1 MAASSGYKPY
11 LMFDEVTDFSVSP
24 PVFKHQLL
32 KDPHAKVAPNR
43 CQRALST
50 PLQPN
55 HTINTIN
62 SNTYHLL
69 EKVTK
74 IHKRQVYNPKN
85 EYTVTQKVCRNA
97 TKIYQVR
104 SLTH

>member
-1 MAASSGYKPY
+1 MYYLNILYCNVLSEDSCPASGLWHLALDS
-11 LMFDEVTDFSVSP
+11 DDRDTETVSSP
-24 PVFKHQLL
+24 LYCRSTV
-32 KDPHAKVAPNR
+32 KDPHAIPAPNR

-62 SNTYHLL
+62 SKYCHLL
-69 EKVTK
+69 RKVTK

-85 EYTVTQKVCRNA
+85 E
-97 TKIYQVR
+97 
-104 SLTH
+104 

>member
-1 MAASSGYKPY
+1 MGTIHLGQNRKMNDTSGQY
-11 LMFDEVTDFSVSP
+11 LGTDYRTL
-24 PVFKHQLL
+24 HL
-32 KDPHAKVAPNR
+32 KDPHAKVAPNGY
-43 CQRALST
+43 QSALSIT
-50 PLQPN
+50 LQPN

-85 EYTVTQKVCRNA
+85 E
-97 TKIYQVR
+97 
-104 SLTH
+104 